1 MLVIFFHALPQK
13 KRKKSKSI
21 SVSNVYESDY
31 ETFLIKVTKKTIEV
45 KRLRTAVP
53 EMFKTMIKISLSYMK
68 YVFISITD
76 ATGMTK

>member
-1 MLVIFFHALPQK
+1 MRFRK
-13 KRKKSKSI
+13 RKEKRKKSKSV

-45 KRLRTAVP
+45 KRLRTVVP
-53 EMFKTMIKISLSYMK
+53 EMFKTMINISLSYMK